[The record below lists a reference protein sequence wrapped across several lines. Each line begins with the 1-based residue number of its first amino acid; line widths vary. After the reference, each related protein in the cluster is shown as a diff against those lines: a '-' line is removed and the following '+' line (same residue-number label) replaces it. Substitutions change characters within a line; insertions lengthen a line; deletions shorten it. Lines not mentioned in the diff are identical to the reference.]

1 MTTSHLRQRSI
12 RSMTLVVIPLVVILA
27 GVLIAQY
34 ARPSLPQQAVSGSL
48 QSTSAPTLKPI
59 TANELD
65 AKYGIRVTLVAVT
78 AAGGLI
84 DVRFRVQDSAKA
96 GVLFLPGNLPSII
109 TEDGKAEIRLPEQ
122 PEAPTLT
129 DGQIYFLLYP
139 NTGGAVKPGSKV
151 VLAFR
156 DLGFEYQVAP

>member
-1 MTTSHLRQRSI
+1 
-12 RSMTLVVIPLVVILA
+12 MTLVLIPLVVVLA
-27 GVLIAQY
+27 GVMIAQY
-34 ARPSLPQQAVSGSL
+34 ASPSPPQQAASGSQ

-65 AKYGIRVTLVAVT
+65 TKYGIRITLVAVT
-78 AAGGLI
+78 AAGGLV

-96 GVLFLPGNLPSII
+96 GVLFLPGNLPSIV
-109 TEDGKAEIRLPEQ
+109 TEDGKAELRPPEQ

-139 NTGGAVKPGSKV
+139 NTGGAVKLGSKV

-156 DLGFEYQVAP
+156 DLGLEYQVAP